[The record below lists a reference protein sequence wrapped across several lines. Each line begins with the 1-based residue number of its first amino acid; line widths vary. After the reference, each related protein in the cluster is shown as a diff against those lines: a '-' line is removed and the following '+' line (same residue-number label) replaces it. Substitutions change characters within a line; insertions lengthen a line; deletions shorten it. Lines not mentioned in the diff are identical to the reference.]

1 MSTVL
6 LISVRFHD
14 GRYHGTGD
22 WPPAPARLFQALVAG
37 AGLKGPI
44 QAGDV
49 EALEWLERIEPPIV
63 AAPFTR
69 KGQAFDNFVPNN
81 DLDAVGGD
89 TRRIGSVRGKK
100 AVRPLLFDA
109 EQALLYAWSLRD
121 DPQRDTFACALCQLA
136 EDIYQLGRGVDLA
149 WAWAEVIEEA
159 ELDARLA
166 AYDGSIHRPS
176 IGGDGKVFACP
187 TRGSFHSLKNRYVA
201 NQRRF
206 EVIAAGR
213 SVSESFRQPPK
224 PRFQPVAYDSPA
236 VRKLFDVRS
245 IDDQPQAWD
254 LEKASVFVQTIRDAA
269 NARLLNAFPS
279 KAALIDHWLI
289 GRKADGS
296 NGGKSNE
303 RIRII
308 PIPSIGHT
316 HADHA
321 VRRVLL
327 EIPASCPLRADDL
340 NWAFNGAELG
350 QNGELGRLTLADD
363 MTFLGHFGV
372 GKEATIW
379 QTVTPAALSES
390 ARRRRIE
397 PSRKLE
403 EAKNATERA
412 REQQQAR
419 TAVHTALRHAGI
431 KAEVVDIIVQREPF
445 QSYGERCEAF
455 AAGTRFAKERLWHV
469 ALEFAKPIAGPLV
482 FGDGRFLGLGL
493 CHPSEIPTDHG
504 TEPTND

>member
-14 GRYHGTGD
+14 GRYHGTGG

-44 QAGDV
+44 QACDV
-49 EALEWLERIEPPIV
+49 EAFEWLERTEPPII
-63 AAPFTR
+63 AAPSAR

-89 TRRIGSVRGKK
+89 PRRIGSVRGKK
-100 AVRPLLFDA
+100 AIRPLLFDS

-121 DPQRDTFACALCQLA
+121 DPQSDAFAKVLCQLA
-136 EDIYQLGRGVDLA
+136 EGIYQLGRGVDLA
-149 WAWAEVIEEA
+149 WAWAEIIEEA
-159 ELDARLA
+159 ALDERLG
-166 AYDGSIHRPS
+166 AYDGSIHLPS

-187 TRGSFHSLKNRYVA
+187 MRGSFQSLEDRYVA

-206 EVIAAGR
+206 EVVAAGR
-213 SVSESFRQPPK
+213 SVSESFRQLPK
-224 PRFQPVAYDSPA
+224 PRFQSVAYDSPA
-236 VRKLFDVRS
+236 VRKLFDIRS
-245 IDDQPQAWD
+245 MDDQPQAWD
-254 LEKASVFVQTIRDAA
+254 LEKASVFVQSIRDAA

-308 PIPSIGHT
+308 PIPSIGHA

-321 VRRVLL
+321 IRRVLL

-340 NWAFNGAELG
+340 NWAFNGVELG
-350 QNGELGRLTLADD
+350 QDGELGRLTVADD
-363 MTFLGHFGV
+363 LTFLEHFGV
-372 GKEATIW
+372 RKEAAVW
-379 QTVTPAALSES
+379 QTVTPAALPES
-390 ARRRRIE
+390 TRRRRIE

-412 REQQQAR
+412 HEQQQAR
-419 TAVHTALRHAGI
+419 IAVISALRHAGI
-431 KAEVVDIIVQREPF
+431 KAEVLDIIVQREPF
-445 QSYGERCEAF
+445 QTQGERAEAF
-455 AAGTRFAKERLWHV
+455 APGTRFAKERLWHV
-469 ALEFAKPIAGPLV
+469 AIEFSKAVQGPLV
-482 FGDGRFLGLGL
+482 VGDGRFLGLGVFA
-493 CHPSEIPTDHG
+493 PVAYSIRPNEAPI
-504 TEPTND
+504 